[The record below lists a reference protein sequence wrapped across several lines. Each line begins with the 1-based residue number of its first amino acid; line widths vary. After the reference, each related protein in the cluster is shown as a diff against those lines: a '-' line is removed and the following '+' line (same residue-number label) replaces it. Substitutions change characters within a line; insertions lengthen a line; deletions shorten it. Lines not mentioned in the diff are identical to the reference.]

1 MVIVN
6 VPVYT
11 GQDTIGRRLDVVA
24 LPGTCGETIG
34 LLQIAGEAL
43 EFLNLRTAVG
53 GGVRKRSVTSTG
65 NRTGNH
71 IVFVFTIQE
80 EEQLVLDNR
89 ATEGCTVSVGVTIV
103 DIEHGIS
110 YTVTFQ

>member
-1 MVIVN
+1 MVVIN
-6 VPVYT
+6 VPVHT
-11 GQDTIGRRLDVVA
+11 SQDTVSRCLHVVT
-24 LPGTCGETIG
+24 LPGTCGEAIG

-43 EFLNLRTAVG
+43 EFLNLRTAIGV
-53 GGVRKRSVTSTG
+53 GVRKRSVTSTG
-65 NRTGNH
+65 NRTCNH
-71 IVFVFTIQE
+71 VVLVFTIQE